1 MLAHG
6 TFGAHLR
13 VLALCLGPF
22 VILATLNSG
31 GYRYGASDQ
40 AFYIPA
46 VLEQLEPGLFPRDGV
61 VLAAQTKLTLIDE
74 LIASLARASGASL
87 PSLFAML
94 YTIALVTFAAG
105 VWMIARRLY
114 LSTWTAVALLAALT
128 LRHAIARSGTN
139 TLEGYFHPRTLAYA
153 LGALAV
159 AFFLRRSL
167 GAAAALLLFGLAVH
181 PTTAV
186 WFGIWLTVAAAIAEP
201 RLRRPILPLAL
212 ASAGVAIWS
221 VSAGPLAGRLIPMDD
236 EWRRLLASKDYLFP
250 LQWPAYA
257 WLVNLGYLPL
267 IVVIHRQRVAAGLA
281 DKYER
286 ALVFGSAA
294 LLVIFA
300 GALICHAMGIALA
313 FQLQPAR
320 VFWMFD
326 FLAVVHVVWWLAEG
340 NFRPKAEATRDERDR
355 DRVSVDK
362 VPVASAFRR
371 KTPRPAIVAAT
382 ITAFSLARG
391 IYVLTAVE
399 RTPVQLQIPDD
410 DWGRVMAF
418 AQTTGKTSGWIAD
431 PMHAVL
437 YGSSVRVAGKRD
449 VLVEAVKDAAIG
461 MYAREIAV
469 RTEQR
474 VREVGDFNALTADRA
489 ARIATR
495 YDMDYLVTE
504 GRLDLPLAFE
514 SGALRVYRLR

>member
-1 MLAHG
+1 MLAPG
-6 TFGAHLR
+6 SFGARLR
-13 VLALCLGPF
+13 ILVLCLAPF

-46 VLEQLEPGLFPRDGV
+46 ILEQLDPSLFPRDGV
-61 VLAAQTKLTLIDE
+61 VLGAQTRLTVIDE
-74 LIASLARASGASL
+74 VMASLVRVTGVSL
-87 PSLFAML
+87 PPLFAAL
-94 YTIALVTFAAG
+94 YLVALVTFAAAA
-105 VWMIARRLY
+105 WMIGQRLY
-114 LSTWTAVALLAALT
+114 VSPWTSAALLAGLT

-139 TLEGYFHPRTLAYA
+139 SLEGYFHPRTLAYA
-153 LGALAV
+153 LGALAI
-159 AFFLRRSL
+159 AFFLRRSI

-201 RLRRPILPLAL
+201 RLRRPVLAL
-212 ASAGVAIWS
+212 ALAGTAVAIWS
-221 VSAGPLAGRLIPMDD
+221 VSAGPLAGRLILMDD

-267 IVVIHRQRVAAGLA
+267 IAVIHRQRVAAGLV
-281 DKYER
+281 DSYER
-286 ALVFGSAA
+286 ALVVGSSV

-300 GALICHAMGIALA
+300 GALICHAIGIALA

-326 FLAVVHVVWWLAEG
+326 FLAVVHVVWWLAER
-340 NFRPKAEATRDERDR
+340 NFRLKAH
-355 DRVSVDK
+355 
-362 VPVASAFRR
+362 
-371 KTPRPAIVAAT
+371 RPAIVAAT
-382 ITAFSLARG
+382 LAALSLARG
-391 IYVLTAVE
+391 VYVLVE
-399 RTPVQLQIPDD
+399 VDRPPVQLTIPDD
-410 DWGRVMAF
+410 DWGRVMAW
-418 AQTTGKTSGWIAD
+418 AKTTDGGAGWLAD
-431 PMHAVL
+431 PVHALL
-437 YGSSVRVAGKRD
+437 YGTSVRVAGERD

-474 VREVGDFNALTADRA
+474 VRDVGDFNTLTAETA
-489 ARIATR
+489 ARIAAR

-504 GRLDLPLAFE
+504 SRLDLPLAFE